1 MLNQISVY
9 LINRPGVLA
18 YFMERLS
25 EAKIFIRAL
34 TVAETEEY
42 GLLLLLVD
50 QFDKCIDLLERGD
63 YIYSVVEVIGIKVGD
78 DNIGG
83 VYKIAKL
90 FGGKDVNIEFIY
102 STLIENEA
110 LIVLRVDNTDT
121 AVELLKA
128 NGYQLFESK

>member
-1 MLNQISVY
+1 MLKQISVY

-50 QFDKCIDLLERGD
+50 QFEKCVELLERGD
-63 YIYSVVEVIGIKVGD
+63 YIYSVVEVIGIKVRD

-83 VYKIAKL
+83 VYKLAKL

-102 STLIENEA
+102 STLIEGEA
-110 LIVLRVDNTDT
+110 LIVLRVDNTDK
-121 AVELLKA
+121 AIELLQA
-128 NGYQLFESK
+128 DGFQLIESK

>member
-25 EAKIFIRAL
+25 EAKIFIHAL

-50 QFDKCIDLLERGD
+50 KFDKCIELLERGD
-63 YIYSVVEVIGIKVGD
+63 YIYSVVEVIGIRVGD

-83 VYKIAKL
+83 VYKLSKL
-90 FGGKDVNIEFIY
+90 FGGKDINIEFIY
-102 STLIENEA
+102 STIIEGEA
-110 LIVLRVDNTDT
+110 LIILKVDNTEK
-121 AVELLKA
+121 AEELLKS
-128 NGYQLFESK
+128 NGYSLFEV